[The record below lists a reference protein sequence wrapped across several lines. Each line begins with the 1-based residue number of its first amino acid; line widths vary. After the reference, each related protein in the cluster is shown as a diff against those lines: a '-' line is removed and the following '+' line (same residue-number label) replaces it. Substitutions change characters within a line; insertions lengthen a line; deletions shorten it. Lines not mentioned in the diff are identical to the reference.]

1 MLKSR
6 QYIVY
11 SIYDVKILRMKIW
24 TRKRMMKIPFRSSI
38 TVVLGD
44 LQFNFYHRWF
54 DVMFLVSALVS
65 IAFLWLAHKQTPV
78 STDL

>member
-1 MLKSR
+1 ME
-6 QYIVY
+6 IF
-11 SIYDVKILRMKIW
+11 
-24 TRKRMMKIPFRSSI
+24 FRSSI

-54 DVMFLVSALVS
+54 DVMFLVSALIS